1 MKHAPLYEAL
11 LKHTMNN
18 NWSFHVPGH
27 KNGHIFEKTA
37 KSFFQS
43 VLPFDATELTGLD
56 DLHHPEG
63 AIQEAQ
69 ELLSS
74 FYKVKR
80 SYFLIGGSTSGN
92 LAMILSSFIQGD
104 IVLVQ
109 RNCHKSVLN
118 GLELAGVEPVF
129 LSPEMDEDGGF
140 PLGVSLDTVKEAI
153 KCYPE
158 FKGIILTNPTYY
170 GMQQGIEDIAEVI
183 HAHNGIVLVDEAHG
197 AHFGLKD
204 MPQSAIHKGADIV
217 VQSAHKTLP
226 ALTMGAFLHVNSDQ
240 IDEYRLSQALQMVQS
255 SSPSY
260 LIMSSLDLCR
270 LYMENLS
277 EDDLNNIILQSDE
290 FREFINSLDHLHTVK
305 TPAGYV
311 LDPLKITIQSDKDI
325 SGFELQH
332 LFEEKGLFTELAD
345 DRNLLLILPLGT
357 INELSALKDVFYKIS
372 EKLSSYKN
380 RSKRIQTVSLFPQ
393 VSTLEISY
401 QDMKRMRVKHVP
413 IEKAEGY
420 AAAEAV
426 IPYPPGIPLIA
437 KGEKITLESIRH
449 YLFLKGKGA
458 RFQGINEQNKMHVF
472 DISKEQQL

>member
-11 LKHTMNN
+11 IKHTKNN
-18 NWSFHVPGH
+18 KWSFHVPGH

-37 KSFFQS
+37 KPFFQP
-43 VLPFDATELTGLD
+43 VLSLDATELTGLD

-63 AIQEAQ
+63 AILEAQ

-118 GLELAGVEPVF
+118 GLELAGVKPVL

-140 PLGVSLDTVKEAI
+140 PLGVSLDTVRKAI
-153 KCYPE
+153 KSYPE

-170 GMQQGIEDIAEVI
+170 GLQQGIEDIAEVI

-197 AHFGLKD
+197 AHFGLKN
-204 MPQSAIHKGADIV
+204 MPHSAIHRGADIV

-240 IDEYRLSQALQMVQS
+240 VDEYRLLQALQIVQS

-260 LIMSSLDLCR
+260 LIMASLDLSR

-277 EDDLNNIILQSDE
+277 DADLDNIILQADD
-290 FREFINSLDHLHTVK
+290 FRVFINSLDHLHTVK
-305 TPAGYV
+305 TPAGYI
-311 LDPLKITIQSDKDI
+311 LDPLKITVQSDKDI

-332 LFEEKGLFTELAD
+332 LFEEAGLFTELAD
-345 DRNLLLILPLGT
+345 DRNVLLILPLGT
-357 INELSALKDVFYKIS
+357 INGLTELKKVFYKIS
-372 EKLSSYKN
+372 EKLSLYKN
-380 RSKRIQTVSLFPQ
+380 RTEKIQTVSLFPPI
-393 VSTLEISY
+393 STLGLCYS
-401 QDMKRMRVKHVP
+401 DMKRMRVKHVQ
-413 IEKAEGY
+413 IEDAEGY

-437 KGEKITLESIRH
+437 KGEKITSESIRH
-449 YLFLKGKGA
+449 YLFFKEKGA
-458 RFQGINEQNKMHVF
+458 RFQGISEQNKMHVF

>member
-11 LKHTMNN
+11 IKHTKNN
-18 NWSFHVPGH
+18 KWSFHVPGH

-37 KSFFQS
+37 KPFFQS

-69 ELLSS
+69 ELLST

-92 LAMILSSFIQGD
+92 LAMILSSFIQDD

-118 GLELAGVEPVF
+118 GLELAGVKPVF

-140 PLGVSLDTVKEAI
+140 PLGVSIDTVTEAI
-153 KCYPE
+153 KSYPE
-158 FKGIILTNPTYY
+158 FRGIILTNPTYY

-183 HAHNGIVLVDEAHG
+183 HAHNGIVLADEAHG
-197 AHFGLKD
+197 AHFGLKN
-204 MPQSAIHKGADIV
+204 MPQSAIHRGADIV

-240 IDEYRLSQALQMVQS
+240 VDEYRLSQALQMVQS

-277 EDDLNNIILQSDE
+277 EDDLDNIILQSDE

-305 TPAGYV
+305 NPAGYV
-311 LDPLKITIQSDKDI
+311 LDPLKITVQSDKDI

-345 DRNLLLILPLGT
+345 DRNVLLILPLGT
-357 INELSALKDVFYKIS
+357 INELTELKDVFYKIS
-372 EKLSSYKN
+372 ERLSSYKN
-380 RSKRIQTVSLFPQ
+380 RSEKIQTVSLFPQ
-393 VSTLEISY
+393 VNTLEISY
-401 QDMKRMRVKHVP
+401 QDMKRMRVKNVP
-413 IEKAEGY
+413 IEDVEGY

-437 KGEKITLESIRH
+437 KGEKITSESIRH
-449 YLFLKGKGA
+449 YLFLKEKGA
-458 RFQGINEQNKMHVF
+458 RFQGISEQNKMHVF

>member
-11 LKHTMNN
+11 LKHTKNN
-18 NWSFHVPGH
+18 KWSFHVPGH

-37 KSFFQS
+37 EPFFQS
-43 VLPFDATELTGLD
+43 VLPLDATELTGLD

-63 AIQEAQ
+63 AILEAQ

-92 LAMILSSFIQGD
+92 LAMILSSFVQGD

-129 LSPEMDEDGGF
+129 LSPEMDEEGGF
-140 PLGVSLDTVKEAI
+140 PLGVSLNTVKEAI
-153 KCYPE
+153 KGYPE
-158 FKGIILTNPTYY
+158 FKGIILTSPTYY

-183 HAHNGIVLVDEAHG
+183 HAYKGIVLVDEAHG
-197 AHFGLKD
+197 AHFGLKN
-204 MPQSAIHKGADIV
+204 MPHSAIHRGADIV

-240 IDEYRLSQALQMVQS
+240 VDEYCLSQALQMVQS

-260 LIMSSLDLCR
+260 LIMASLDLSR
-270 LYMENLS
+270 LYMEKLS
-277 EDDLNNIILQSDE
+277 EKDLENIILQAE
-290 FREFINSLDHLHTVK
+290 KFRVFINSLDHLYTVK

-311 LDPLKITIQSDKDI
+311 LDPLKITVQSDKNI
-325 SGFELQH
+325 SGFELQQ
-332 LFEEKGLFTELAD
+332 LFEDEGLFTELAD
-345 DRNLLLILPLGT
+345 DRNVLFILPLGAMK
-357 INELSALKDVFYKIS
+357 ELSELKEVFYKIS

-380 RSKRIQTVSLFPQ
+380 RMEEVQTASEFPLISK
-393 VSTLEISY
+393 LELSY
-401 QDMKRMRVKHVP
+401 QDMKRMRVKHVQ

-437 KGEKITLESIRH
+437 KGEKITSESIRH
-449 YLFLKGKGA
+449 YLYLKEKGA
-458 RFQGINEQNKMHVF
+458 RFQGINEQNRMHVF
-472 DISKEQQL
+472 DRSKEQQL

>member
-11 LKHTMNN
+11 LKHTKNN
-18 NWSFHVPGH
+18 KWSFHVPGH
-27 KNGHIFEKTA
+27 KNGQVFEKTA
-37 KSFFQS
+37 KPFFQP
-43 VLPFDATELTGLD
+43 VLSLDATELTGLD

-63 AIQEAQ
+63 AILEAQ

-74 FYKVKR
+74 FYNVKK

-92 LAMILSSFIQGD
+92 LAMILSSFFPDD

-118 GLELAGVEPVF
+118 GLELAGVKPVF

-140 PLGVSLDTVKEAI
+140 PLGVSLETVKKAI
-153 KCYPE
+153 KRYPE
-158 FKGIILTNPTYY
+158 LRGIILTNPTYY
-170 GMQQGIEDIAEVI
+170 GLQQGIEDIAEVI

-197 AHFGLKD
+197 AHFGLKN
-204 MPQSAIHKGADIV
+204 MPQSAIHRGADVV

-240 IDEYRLSQALQMVQS
+240 VDEYRLSQALQMVQS

-260 LIMSSLDLCR
+260 LIMASLDLSR

-277 EDDLNNIILQSDE
+277 QADLDYIILQADE
-290 FREFINSLDHLHTVK
+290 FRVFINSLEHLHTVK
-305 TPAGYV
+305 TPAGYN
-311 LDPLKITIQSDKDI
+311 LDPLKITVQSDKDI
-325 SGFELQH
+325 SGFELQQ
-332 LFEEKGLFTELAD
+332 LFEARGLYTELAD
-345 DRNLLLILPLGT
+345 DRNVLLILPIGT
-357 INELSALKDVFYKIS
+357 MNELAELKEVFYKIS
-372 EKLSSYKN
+372 EKLSSYKS
-380 RSKRIQTVSLFPQ
+380 RSERIQTVSLFPQ

-401 QDMKRMRVKHVP
+401 HDMKRMRVKQVQM
-413 IEKAEGY
+413 EGAEGY

-437 KGEKITLESIRH
+437 KGEKITSESIRR
-449 YLFLKGKGA
+449 YLYLKEKGA
-458 RFQGINEQNKMHVF
+458 RFQGVNEQNRMHVF
-472 DISKEQQL
+472 DISKEQ

>member
-11 LKHTMNN
+11 IKHTKNN
-18 NWSFHVPGH
+18 KWSFHVPGH

-37 KSFFQS
+37 KPFFQS
-43 VLPFDATELTGLD
+43 VLPLDATELTGLD

-63 AIQEAQ
+63 AILEAQ
-69 ELLSS
+69 ELLAS

-129 LSPEMDEDGGF
+129 LSPEIDEDGGF

-153 KCYPE
+153 KRYPG

-170 GMQQGIEDIAEVI
+170 GMQQDIKDIAEII
-183 HAHNGIVLVDEAHG
+183 HSQNGIVLVDEAHG
-197 AHFGLKD
+197 AHFGLKN
-204 MPQSAIHKGADIV
+204 MPHSAIHRGADIV

-226 ALTMGAFLHVNSDQ
+226 ALTMGAFLHVKSDQ
-240 IDEYRLSQALQMVQS
+240 VDEYRLSQALQMVQS

-260 LIMSSLDLCR
+260 LIMASLDLSR
-270 LYMENLS
+270 MYMEHVS
-277 EDDLNNIILQSDE
+277 QADLENIILQAEE
-290 FREFINSLDHLHTVK
+290 FRVFINSLDHLHTVK
-305 TPAGYV
+305 APAGYV
-311 LDPLKITIQSDKDI
+311 LDPLKITLQSDKDI

-332 LFEEKGLFTELAD
+332 LFEDEGLFTELAD
-345 DRNLLLILPLGT
+345 DRNVLFILPLGA
-357 INELSALKDVFYKIS
+357 INGLSELKEVFYKIS

-380 RSKRIQTVSLFPQ
+380 SMEELQTASEFPLISK
-393 VSTLEISY
+393 LELSY
-401 QDMKRMRVKHVP
+401 QDMKRIRVKHVQ

-437 KGEKITLESIRH
+437 KGEKITSESIRH
-449 YLFLKGKGA
+449 YLYLKEKGA